1 MRVSVIGV
9 GKMGAHHARVF
20 ARHATLTA
28 LHDVD
33 VSRAKRAVDACGG
46 KVVRNEEE
54 AIAEA
59 DLVVIATPT
68 ALHFDHARQA
78 IAAGRHVLVEKPLCT
93 QEDAAWALCAEAE
106 RMGVGLFVGQSERF
120 NPLVQRIRDLTQG
133 ETIRAMATRRIVSN
147 PTARDE
153 PCLNLAVHDID
164 LASFLTSHPV
174 ELVRAVRD
182 RSIVEIGLRAG
193 PATIQVVVGYA
204 TTNQRSLRVETVEGS
219 HGGDL
224 TGLVVGGAEPLDLQ
238 ARAVLDAAVGRPST
252 VASGVDGARAVSL
265 ARRAASLAFD
275 AAMSAAE

>member
-1 MRVSVIGV
+1 MRN
-9 GKMGAHHARVF
+9 
-20 ARHATLTA
+20 
-28 LHDVD
+28 VD
-33 VSRAKRAVDACGG
+33 
-46 KVVRNEEE
+46 E
-54 AIAEA
+54 AITEA

-78 IAAGRHVLVEKPLCT
+78 IAAGRHVLVEKPLST

-120 NPLVQRIRDLTQG
+120 NPFVQRVRDLVQG

-147 PTARDE
+147 PMARDE

-204 TTNQRSLRVETVEGS
+204 TTNQRSLRVDTDHGS
-219 HGGDL
+219 HKGDL
-224 TGLVVGGAEPLDLQ
+224 TGLVVGGDEPLDLQ
-238 ARAVLDAAVGRPST
+238 ARVLDAAVGRPST
-252 VASGVDGARAVSL
+252 VASGVDGARAVGL